1 MLANDKANLVVSE
14 KGINR
19 SKGDQ
24 SIDEWTP
31 PKNSK
36 NYCDYADRYVYIKAK
51 YSLNVTSEELKA
63 LEKIIG
69 GCNAKDSDSGK
80 AESSKK
86 TNSSTARKTKGK

>member
-1 MLANDKANLVVSE
+1 MSE
-14 KGINR
+14 KSINR

-69 GCNAKDSDSGK
+69 GCNAKDSDSK
-80 AESSKK
+80 PENSKK
-86 TNSSTARKTKGK
+86 TDSSTVNYGEA